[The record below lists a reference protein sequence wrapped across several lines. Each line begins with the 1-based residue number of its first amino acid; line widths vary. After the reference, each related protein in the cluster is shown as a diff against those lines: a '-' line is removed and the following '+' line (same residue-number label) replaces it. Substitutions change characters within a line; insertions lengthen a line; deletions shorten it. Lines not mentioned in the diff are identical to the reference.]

1 MISFASDNNAGVHP
15 KIMDALYQANIGHCP
30 AYGNDSITDEAI
42 ELFKHTFGQDVD
54 VAFVFLGTAAN
65 VLGLKTMMQA
75 YDGVI
80 CTDVAHINQDEGGA
94 PERFTGKLFPV
105 AHENGK
111 LNVSKLSPFLAY
123 VGNPHK
129 VQPKVISITQATEY
143 GTVYTIKELKSI
155 TRFAHE
161 HGLYVHM
168 DGARLA
174 NAAVALKCSLK
185 AITTDIGI
193 DVVSFGGTKNGMMY
207 GEAVVFCNPELALN
221 FPFIQKQGMQM
232 ASKMRYISVQFKAL
246 LSDSLWVENA
256 QKANNMAKYFA
267 EKLAE
272 CKSVKIT
279 QPVEV
284 NCVFAQLPSTMIP
297 ALQAEFPFYVWNLET
312 HEVRLMTSFDTDAKH
327 IDAFVDRVQQLS

>member
-15 KIMDALYQANIGHCP
+15 KIMDALYQANMGHCP
-30 AYGNDSITDEAI
+30 AYGNDSITAETK
-42 ELFKHTFGQDVD
+42 ELFKHTFGQDVE

-65 VLGLKTMMQA
+65 VLGLKTMMQT

-94 PERFTGKLFPV
+94 PERFTGKLLPV
-105 AHENGK
+105 VHENGK
-111 LNVSKLSPFLAY
+111 LKVERVSPFLDY
-123 VGNPHK
+123 IGNPHK

-143 GTVYTIKELKSI
+143 GSVYTIEELKTI

-161 HGLYVHM
+161 HGVYVHM

-185 AITTDIGI
+185 ALTTDIGI

-207 GEAVVFCNPELALN
+207 GEAVVFCNPELAVN
-221 FPFIQKQGMQM
+221 FPFAQKQGMQL
-232 ASKMRYISVQFKAL
+232 ASKMRYISAQFKAL
-246 LSDSLWVENA
+246 LTDNLWVDNA
-256 QKANNMAKYFA
+256 QHANNMAKYFA

-272 CKSVKIT
+272 CNSVKIT
-279 QPVEV
+279 QPVEI
-284 NCVFAQLPSTMIP
+284 NCVFAQLPPAIIP
-297 ALQAEFPFYVWNLET
+297 LLQADFPFYVWNSEN
-312 HEVRLMTSFDTDAKH
+312 HEIRLMTSFNTDEKH
-327 IDAFVDRVQQLS
+327 IDAFVDRVQQFS

>member
-15 KIMDALYQANIGHCP
+15 KIMDALVQANAGHCP
-30 AYGNDSITDEAI
+30 AYGNDQITAEAI
-42 ELFKHTFGQDVD
+42 ELFKHTFGQDVE
-54 VAFVFLGTAAN
+54 VSFVFLGTAAN
-65 VLGLKTMMQA
+65 VLGLKTMMPT

-111 LNVSKLSPFLAY
+111 LNINKLSPFLEC

-143 GTVYTIKELKSI
+143 GTVYKVEELRAI
-155 TRFAHE
+155 AQFAHQ

-174 NAAVALKCSLK
+174 NAAVALNCSLK
-185 AITTDIGI
+185 ALTTDIGV

-207 GEAVVFCNPELALN
+207 GEAVVFCNPELAIN
-221 FPFIQKQGMQM
+221 FSFIQKQGMQM
-232 ASKMRYISVQFKAL
+232 ASKMRYISAQFKAL
-246 LSDSLWVENA
+246 LTDDLWLKNA
-256 QKANNMAKYFA
+256 QHANSMAKYFA
-267 EKLAE
+267 EKLSKCSA
-272 CKSVKIT
+272 VTLT
-279 QPVEV
+279 QPVEI
-284 NCVFAQLPSTMIP
+284 NCVFARIP
-297 ALQAEFPFYVWNLET
+297 AILIAKLQSKFSFYVWNTEA
-312 HEVRLMTSFDTDAKH
+312 HEVRLMTSFNTSKDD
-327 IDAFVDRVQQLS
+327 IDAFIAQIHQLS